1 MYIDFSQL
9 PAFLGLIV
17 LAVGT
22 SMIGNFIGLFA
33 NAVHSHVT
41 GTDSGTQ
48 VLKLL
53 LIAAGSITF
62 MVPIKIG
69 VALVV
74 TTIAVFSYG
83 SVAAAGTTVVLTTGA
98 IGLLFTLFSGS
109 AK

>member
-33 NAVHSHVT
+33 NAAHSHVT
-41 GTDSGTQ
+41 GTDSGQQ
-48 VLKLL
+48 VLRLL

-74 TTIAVFSYG
+74 TTIAVLSYG
-83 SVAAAGTTVVLTTGA
+83 SVAAAGTTVVLITGA
-98 IGLLFTLFSGS
+98 IGLVFTLFNGS

>member
-33 NAVHSHVT
+33 AAVYNHT
-41 GTDSGTQ
+41 AGKDSGHQ

-69 VALVV
+69 VAFVV
-74 TTIAVFSYG
+74 TTIAVLSYG
-83 SVAAAGTTVVLTTGA
+83 YVAAASTTVLLTTGA
-98 IGLLFTLFSGS
+98 IGLLYTLFSGS
-109 AK
+109 EK